1 MKKYLI
7 TGGAGF
13 IGSHIAEE
21 LSKNGHHVIV
31 LDNLRTGFKK
41 NLEGLDVEF
50 INGDIRDKNLL
61 FKYAQEAS
69 TIFHLAA
76 LVSVPESLINI
87 SECIDINTHGTIN
100 VLEAAKRNYGC
111 KVILSS
117 SAANYGDDPILPK
130 IESMAPKPMTPYA
143 ISKLDGEYYLNMY
156 QKQWQIPTASL
167 RYFNVFGS
175 RQNPDSAYAAAVP
188 IFINKALKNEPITI
202 YGDGNQTRDFI
213 YVKDIV
219 RANIFASE
227 KGDSIYNIALGHSTS
242 IIELAKK
249 IIEITNS
256 KSPIVF
262 LEERAGDIKHST
274 ADTSKFQQLGFKPLY
289 SLDQALL
296 ETIEYYDKRNRETKE
311 IISL

>member
-21 LSKNGHHVIV
+21 LSKKGYHVTV

-41 NLEGLDVEF
+41 NLVGLDVEF
-50 INGDIRDKNLL
+50 VNGDIRDKNLL
-61 FKYAQEAS
+61 FKYAEGTAAV
-69 TIFHLAA
+69 FHLAA
-76 LVSVPESLINI
+76 LVSVPESLIHI
-87 SECIDINTHGTIN
+87 SECIDINTQGTIN
-100 VLEAAKRNYGC
+100 VLEAAKSNYGC

-117 SAANYGDDPILPK
+117 SAANYGNDPVIPK
-130 IESMAPKPMTPYA
+130 TESMIPKPMTPYA
-143 ISKLDGEYYLNMY
+143 ISKMDGEYYLEMY
-156 QKQWQIPTASL
+156 QKQWQIPTVSL

-188 IFINKALKNEPITI
+188 VFINKALKNEPITI

-213 YVKDIV
+213 YVKDIA

-227 KGDSIYNIALGHSTS
+227 KGDSVYNVALGHSTS

-256 KSPIVF
+256 KSPIIF
-262 LEERAGDIKHST
+262 LKERAGDIKHST
-274 ADTSKFQQLGFKPLY
+274 ANPSKFQQLGFKPLY
-289 SLDQALL
+289 SLDQALS
-296 ETIEYYDKRNRETKE
+296 ETIEYFERSKSKN
-311 IISL
+311 

>member
-31 LDNLRTGFKK
+31 LDNLRTGIKK

-61 FKYAQEAS
+61 FKCAQETTA
-69 TIFHLAA
+69 IFHLAA

-100 VLEAAKRNYGC
+100 VLEAAKNNYGC

-130 IESMAPKPMTPYA
+130 IESMVPKPMTPYA
-143 ISKLDGEYYLNMY
+143 ITKLDGEYYLDMY
-156 QKQWQIPTASL
+156 QKQWQIPTVSL

-175 RQNPDSAYAAAVP
+175 RQNPESAYAAAVP
-188 IFINKALKNEPITI
+188 IFINKALKNEPIII
-202 YGDGNQTRDFI
+202 YGDGHQTRDFI

-227 KGDSIYNIALGHSTS
+227 KGVSVYNIALGQSTS
-242 IIELAKK
+242 IIELAIK
-249 IIEITNS
+249 IIEIINS

-262 LEERAGDIKHST
+262 FEERAGDIKHST
-274 ADTSKFQQLGFKPLY
+274 ADPSKFQQLGFKPLY

-296 ETIEYYDKRNRETKE
+296 ETIEYYDRRNSEG
-311 IISL
+311 

>member
-31 LDNLRTGFKK
+31 FDNLRTGFKK

-50 INGDIRDKNLL
+50 IHGDIRDKNLL
-61 FKYAQEAS
+61 FKYAQKA
-69 TIFHLAA
+69 TAIFHLAA

-87 SECIDINTHGTIN
+87 SECIDINTHGTVN
-100 VLEAAKRNYGC
+100 VLEAAKSNYGC

-117 SAANYGDDPILPK
+117 SAANYGDDPVLPK
-130 IESMAPKPMTPYA
+130 IESMIPKPMTPYA
-143 ISKLDGEYYLNMY
+143 VSKLDGEYYLDMY
-156 QKQWQIPTASL
+156 MKQWKVPTVSL

-219 RANIFASE
+219 LANIFASE
-227 KGDSIYNIALGHSTS
+227 KGNSVYNVALGHSTS
-242 IIELAKK
+242 IIKLAKK

-262 LEERAGDIKHST
+262 LKERAGDIKHST
-274 ADTSKFQQLGFKPLY
+274 ADPSMFQQLGFKPLY

-296 ETIEYYDKRNRETKE
+296 ETIKYYDRRNIET
-311 IISL
+311 

>member
-31 LDNLRTGFKK
+31 FDNLRTGFKK

-61 FKYAQEAS
+61 SKYAQKVTA
-69 TIFHLAA
+69 IFHLAA
-76 LVSVPESLINI
+76 LVSVPESLTNI
-87 SECIDINTHGTIN
+87 SECIDINTLGTIN
-100 VLEAAKRNYGC
+100 VLEAAKSYDGC
-111 KVILSS
+111 KVVLSS
-117 SAANYGDDPILPK
+117 SAANYGDDPVLPK
-130 IESMAPKPMTPYA
+130 KESMIPKPMTPYA
-143 ISKLDGEYYLNMY
+143 ISKLDGEYYLDMY
-156 QKQWQIPTASL
+156 QKQWQIPTVSL

-188 IFINKALKNEPITI
+188 IFINKALRNEPITI

-227 KGDSIYNIALGHSTS
+227 KGDSIYNVALGHSTS
-242 IIELAKK
+242 IIGLAKK

-262 LEERAGDIKHST
+262 FEERTGDIKHST
-274 ADTSKFQQLGFKPLY
+274 ADPSKFQQLGFKPLY

-296 ETIEYYDKRNRETKE
+296 ETIEYYDRKNSEM
-311 IISL
+311 

>member
-21 LSKNGHHVIV
+21 LSKKGHHVTV

-50 INGDIRDKNLL
+50 VNGDIRDKNLL
-61 FKYAQEAS
+61 FKYAEETAA
-69 TIFHLAA
+69 IFHLAA

-87 SECIDINTHGTIN
+87 SECIDINTQGTIN
-100 VLEAAKRNYGC
+100 VLEASKSNYGC

-117 SAANYGDDPILPK
+117 SAANYGDDPVLPK
-130 IESMAPKPMTPYA
+130 TESMIPKPMTPYA
-143 ISKLDGEYYLNMY
+143 ISKLDGEYYLEMY
-156 QKQWQIPTASL
+156 QKQWQIPTVSL

-213 YVKDIV
+213 YVKDIA

-227 KGDSIYNIALGHSTS
+227 KGNSVYNVALGHSTS

-256 KSPIVF
+256 KSPIIF
-262 LEERAGDIKHST
+262 LKERAGDIKHST
-274 ADTSKFQQLGFKPLY
+274 ADPSRFQQLGFKPLY

-296 ETIEYYDKRNRETKE
+296 ETIEYFEKLKSKN
-311 IISL
+311 

>member
-21 LSKNGHHVIV
+21 LSKKGHHVTV

-50 INGDIRDKNLL
+50 VNGDIRDKNLL
-61 FKYAQEAS
+61 FKYAEETAA
-69 TIFHLAA
+69 IFHLAA

-87 SECIDINTHGTIN
+87 SECIDINTQGTIN
-100 VLEAAKRNYGC
+100 VLEAAKSNYGC

-117 SAANYGDDPILPK
+117 SAANYGDDPVLPK
-130 IESMAPKPMTPYA
+130 TESMIPKPMTPYA
-143 ISKLDGEYYLNMY
+143 ISKLDGEYYLEMY
-156 QKQWQIPTASL
+156 QKQWQIPTVSL

-213 YVKDIV
+213 YVKDIAM
-219 RANIFASE
+219 ANIFASE
-227 KGDSIYNIALGHSTS
+227 KGNSVYNVALGHSTS

-256 KSPIVF
+256 KSPIIF
-262 LEERAGDIKHST
+262 LKERAGDIKHST
-274 ADTSKFQQLGFKPLY
+274 ADPSRFQQLGFKPLY

-296 ETIEYYDKRNRETKE
+296 ETIEYFEKLKSKN
-311 IISL
+311 

>member
-7 TGGAGF
+7 IGGAGF

-21 LSKNGHHVIV
+21 LSKNGHHVTV

-41 NLEGLDVEF
+41 NLEGLNVEF

-61 FKYAQEAS
+61 FKYAQEA
-69 TIFHLAA
+69 TAIFHLAA
-76 LVSVPESLINI
+76 LVSVPESLLNI
-87 SECIDINTHGTIN
+87 SECIDINTHGTVN
-100 VLEAAKRNYGC
+100 VLEAAKSNYGC

-117 SAANYGDDPILPK
+117 SAANYGDDPVLPK
-130 IESMAPKPMTPYA
+130 IESMTPKPMTPYA
-143 ISKLDGEYYLNMY
+143 ISKLDGEYYLAMY
-156 QKQWQIPTASL
+156 QKQWQIPTVSL

-202 YGDGNQTRDFI
+202 YGHGNQTRDFI

-274 ADTSKFQQLGFKPLY
+274 ADPSKFQQLGFKPLY

-296 ETIEYYDKRNRETKE
+296 ETIEYYDRKNSEV
-311 IISL
+311 

>member
-21 LSKNGHHVIV
+21 LSKNGHHVTV

-41 NLEGLDVEF
+41 NLEGLNVEF

-61 FKYAQEAS
+61 FKYAQEA
-69 TIFHLAA
+69 TAIFHLAA
-76 LVSVPESLINI
+76 LVSVPESLLNI
-87 SECIDINTHGTIN
+87 SECIDINTHGTVN
-100 VLEAAKRNYGC
+100 VLEAAKSNYGC

-117 SAANYGDDPILPK
+117 SAANYGDDPVLPK
-130 IESMAPKPMTPYA
+130 LESMNPKPMTPYA
-143 ISKLDGEYYLNMY
+143 ISKLDGEYYLAMY
-156 QKQWQIPTASL
+156 QKQWQIPTVSL

-202 YGDGNQTRDFI
+202 YGHGNQTRDFI

-274 ADTSKFQQLGFKPLY
+274 ADPSKFQQLGFKPLY

-296 ETIEYYDKRNRETKE
+296 ETIEYYDRKNSEV
-311 IISL
+311 

>member
-7 TGGAGF
+7 TGGSGF

-41 NLEGLDVEF
+41 NMEGLDVEF
-50 INGDIRDKNLL
+50 INGDIRDKNILL
-61 FKYAQEAS
+61 QYAQEA
-69 TIFHLAA
+69 TAIFHLAA
-76 LVSVPESLINI
+76 LVSVPESLVNI

-100 VLEAAKRNYGC
+100 VLEAAKSNYGC

-130 IESMAPKPMTPYA
+130 IESMIPKPMTPYA
-143 ISKLDGEYYLNMY
+143 ISKLDGEYYLDMY
-156 QKQWQIPTASL
+156 RKQWQIPTVSL

-175 RQNPDSAYAAAVP
+175 RQNPNSAYAAAVP

-227 KGDSIYNIALGHSTS
+227 KGDSIYNVALGHSTS
-242 IIELAKK
+242 IIELVIK

-274 ADTSKFQQLGFKPLY
+274 ADPSKFQQLGFKPLY

-296 ETIEYYDKRNRETKE
+296 ETIDYYDRRNIET
-311 IISL
+311 

>member
-21 LSKNGHHVIV
+21 LSKKGHHVTV

-50 INGDIRDKNLL
+50 VNGDIRDKNLL
-61 FKYAQEAS
+61 FKYAEETAA
-69 TIFHLAA
+69 IFHLAA

-87 SECIDINTHGTIN
+87 SECIDINTQGTIN
-100 VLEAAKRNYGC
+100 VLEAAKSNYGC

-117 SAANYGDDPILPK
+117 SAANYGDDPVLPK
-130 IESMAPKPMTPYA
+130 TESMIPKPMTPYA
-143 ISKLDGEYYLNMY
+143 ISKLDGEYYLEMY
-156 QKQWQIPTASL
+156 QKQWQIPTVSL

-213 YVKDIV
+213 YVKDIA

-227 KGDSIYNIALGHSTS
+227 KGNSVYNVALGHSTS

-256 KSPIVF
+256 KSPIIF
-262 LEERAGDIKHST
+262 LKERAGDIKHST
-274 ADTSKFQQLGFKPLY
+274 ADPSRFQQLGFKPLY

-296 ETIEYYDKRNRETKE
+296 ETIEYFEKLKSKN
-311 IISL
+311 

>member
-21 LSKNGHHVIV
+21 LSKKGNHVTV

-61 FKYAQEAS
+61 FKYAEGTAAV
-69 TIFHLAA
+69 FHLAA
-76 LVSVPESLINI
+76 LVSVPESLIHI
-87 SECIDINTHGTIN
+87 SECIDINTQGTIN
-100 VLEAAKRNYGC
+100 VLEAAKSNYGC

-117 SAANYGDDPILPK
+117 SAANYGDDPALPK
-130 IESMAPKPMTPYA
+130 TENMIPKPMTPYA
-143 ISKLDGEYYLNMY
+143 ISKLDGEYYLDMY
-156 QKQWQIPTASL
+156 QKQWQIPTVSL

-213 YVKDIV
+213 YVKDIA

-227 KGDSIYNIALGHSTS
+227 KGDSVYNVALGHSTS

-256 KSPIVF
+256 KSPIIF
-262 LEERAGDIKHST
+262 LKERAGDIKHST
-274 ADTSKFQQLGFKPLY
+274 ADPSRFQQLGFKPLY
-289 SLDQALL
+289 SLDKALS
-296 ETIEYYDKRNRETKE
+296 ETIEYYDKLKGKN
-311 IISL
+311 

>member
-21 LSKNGHHVIV
+21 LSKKGNHVTV

-50 INGDIRDKNLL
+50 VNGDIRDKNLL
-61 FKYAQEAS
+61 FKYAEGTAAV
-69 TIFHLAA
+69 FHLAA
-76 LVSVPESLINI
+76 LVSVPESLIHI
-87 SECIDINTHGTIN
+87 SECIDINTQGTIN
-100 VLEAAKRNYGC
+100 VLEAAKSNYGC

-117 SAANYGDDPILPK
+117 SAANYGDDPVLPK
-130 IESMAPKPMTPYA
+130 TENMIPKPMTPYA
-143 ISKLDGEYYLNMY
+143 ISKLDGEYYLDMY
-156 QKQWQIPTASL
+156 QKQWQIPTVSL
-167 RYFNVFGS
+167 RYFNVFGP

-213 YVKDIV
+213 YVKDIA

-227 KGDSIYNIALGHSTS
+227 KGDSVYNVALGHSTS

-256 KSPIVF
+256 KSPIIF
-262 LEERAGDIKHST
+262 LKERAGDIKHST
-274 ADTSKFQQLGFKPLY
+274 ADPSRFQQLGFKPLY
-289 SLDQALL
+289 SLDKALS
-296 ETIEYYDKRNRETKE
+296 ETIEYYDKLKGKN
-311 IISL
+311 

>member
-21 LSKNGHHVIV
+21 LSKNGHHVTV

-41 NLEGLDVEF
+41 NLEGLNVEF

-61 FKYAQEAS
+61 FKYAQEA
-69 TIFHLAA
+69 TAIFHLAA
-76 LVSVPESLINI
+76 LVSVPESLLNI
-87 SECIDINTHGTIN
+87 SECIDINTHGTVN
-100 VLEAAKRNYGC
+100 VLEAAKSNYGC

-117 SAANYGDDPILPK
+117 SAANYGDDPVLPK
-130 IESMAPKPMTPYA
+130 LESMTPKPMTPYA
-143 ISKLDGEYYLNMY
+143 ISKLDGEYYLAMY
-156 QKQWQIPTASL
+156 QKQWQIPTVSL

-202 YGDGNQTRDFI
+202 YGHGNQTRDFI

-274 ADTSKFQQLGFKPLY
+274 ADPSKFQQLGFKPLY

-296 ETIEYYDKRNRETKE
+296 ETIEYYDRKNSEV
-311 IISL
+311 

>member
-21 LSKNGHHVIV
+21 LSKNGHHVTV

-41 NLEGLDVEF
+41 NLEGLNVEF

-61 FKYAQEAS
+61 FKYAQEA
-69 TIFHLAA
+69 TAIFHLAA
-76 LVSVPESLINI
+76 LVSVPESLLNI
-87 SECIDINTHGTIN
+87 SECIDINTHGTVN
-100 VLEAAKRNYGC
+100 VLEAAKSNYGC

-117 SAANYGDDPILPK
+117 SAANYGDDPVLPK
-130 IESMAPKPMTPYA
+130 LESMTPKPITPYA
-143 ISKLDGEYYLNMY
+143 ISKLDGEYYLAMY
-156 QKQWQIPTASL
+156 QKQWQIPTVSL

-202 YGDGNQTRDFI
+202 YGHGNQTRDFI

-274 ADTSKFQQLGFKPLY
+274 ADPSKFQQLGFKPLY

-296 ETIEYYDKRNRETKE
+296 ETIEYYDRKNSEV
-311 IISL
+311 

>member
-21 LSKNGHHVIV
+21 LSKKGHHVIV
-31 LDNLRTGFKK
+31 LDNLRTGFTN

-50 INGDIRDKNLL
+50 INGDIRDKDILL
-61 FKYAQEAS
+61 QYAKEA
-69 TIFHLAA
+69 TAIFHLAA
-76 LVSVPESLINI
+76 LVSVPESLVNI
-87 SECIDINTHGTIN
+87 SGCIDINTQGTIN
-100 VLEAAKRNYGC
+100 VLEAAKNNYGC

-130 IESMAPKPMTPYA
+130 TECMIPKPMTPYA
-143 ISKLDGEYYLNMY
+143 ISKLDGEYYLEMY
-156 QKQWQIPTASL
+156 RKQWQIPTVSL

-175 RQNPDSAYAAAVP
+175 RQNPNSAYAAAVP

-202 YGDGNQTRDFI
+202 YGYGNQTRDFI

-227 KGDSIYNIALGHSTS
+227 KGDSIYNVALGHSTS
-242 IIELAKK
+242 IIELAEK

-256 KSPIVF
+256 KSPIVL
-262 LEERAGDIKHST
+262 LEERAGDIKHSI
-274 ADTSKFQQLGFKPLY
+274 ADPSKFQQLGFKPLY

-296 ETIEYYDKRNRETKE
+296 ETVEYYDRRNIEA
-311 IISL
+311 

>member
-21 LSKNGHHVIV
+21 LSKKGNHITV
-31 LDNLRTGFKK
+31 LDNLRTGFQK

-50 INGDIRDKNLL
+50 VNGDIRDKNLL
-61 FKYAQEAS
+61 FKYAEGTAAV
-69 TIFHLAA
+69 FHLAA
-76 LVSVPESLINI
+76 LVSVPESLVHI
-87 SECIDINTHGTIN
+87 SECIDINTQGTIN
-100 VLEAAKRNYGC
+100 VLEAAKSNYGC

-117 SAANYGDDPILPK
+117 SAANYGDDPVLPK
-130 IESMAPKPMTPYA
+130 TESMIPKPMTPYA
-143 ISKLDGEYYLNMY
+143 ISKLDGEYYLDMY
-156 QKQWQIPTASL
+156 QKQWQIPTVSL
-167 RYFNVFGS
+167 RYFNVFGP
-175 RQNPDSAYAAAVP
+175 RQNPDSTYAAAVP

-213 YVKDIV
+213 YVKDIA

-227 KGDSIYNIALGHSTS
+227 KGDSVYNVALGHSTS

-274 ADTSKFQQLGFKPLY
+274 ADPSRFQQLGFKPLY
-289 SLDQALL
+289 SLDKALS
-296 ETIEYYDKRNRETKE
+296 ETIEYYDKLKGKN
-311 IISL
+311 